1 MKTLLIVTFVS
12 FATPADGEDL
22 MKENLNEG
30 LEIIL
35 EAEGLYS
42 DDPKDSGGA
51 TMRGVTQ
58 KVYENYVDRPVS
70 KDEMKTL
77 SVADV
82 TPIYKEEYWAR
93 VKGDLLPAGVDV
105 QVMDMAVNAGVSR
118 AAKLLQKVVGTTVD
132 GGIGR
137 QTLAAVEKMNSVDI
151 IENYAAQREAFYK
164 RLNQPRFEKGWL
176 RRNDKIKM
184 VALKLAEG

>member
-1 MKTLLIVTFVS
+1 MKTVLIVTFVS
-12 FATPADGEDL
+12 FGSPANGEDI
-22 MKENLNEG
+22 MKENLKEG

-35 EAEGLYS
+35 EHEGLYS

-77 SVADV
+77 SVSDV
-82 TPIYKEEYWAR
+82 TPIYEKEYWAR
-93 VKGDLLPAGVDV
+93 IKGDLLPAGIDV
-105 QVMDMAVNAGVSR
+105 QILDMAINAGVSR
-118 AAKLLQKVVGTTVD
+118 AAKLLQKVVGTKVD
-132 GGIGR
+132 GGIGS
-137 QTLAAVEKMNSVDI
+137 QTLAAVSKMNTVDV

-176 RRNDKIKM
+176 RRNEKTKIE
-184 VALKLAEG
+184 ALKLAGS